1 MKTFSATSGFNAKS
15 TPARVRLIA
24 FSSDAS
30 FLLLV
35 SDDLAS
41 RVEVRKGLGS
51 DIRFLVIWRFRKTSR
66 YMTFTTQIAATSTF
80 HARPQADH
88 RVPRLTQTILSTQ
101 ASATLRIQR
110 RSRDMLVE
118 QIVACVRSLC
128 SLEGGQKVRGA
139 QGDAADGRA
148 ALVSTTEHKWDE
160 LRLKDAAKL
169 AKERRE
175 PRYRSQDYEAYPQG
189 TAILSSLGLGSS
201 PVYLGIFFMKSV
213 NIQIEHVAHGVAH
226 YYSRKPVARSTNT
239 KISFPFYHARD
250 TGGRIKE
257 SDGRGGVKS
266 TDVRLWNMQ
275 IERLVL
281 GSAELRPLGFPGGA
295 AGRKAGV
302 G

>member
-51 DIRFLVIWRFRKTSR
+51 DIRFLRLRRHF
-66 YMTFTTQIAATSTF
+66 M
-80 HARPQADH
+80 HAHKPIIEFPGLPKQFSLPKH
-88 RVPRLTQTILSTQ
+88 QLLC
-101 ASATLRIQR
+101 IQR

-118 QIVACVRSLC
+118 QIVSCVRSLC

-175 PRYRSQDYEAYPQG
+175 PRYRSQDYEAHPQG

-275 IERLVL
+275 IERWVL
-281 GSAELRPLGFPGGA
+281 GSAELRPLGFPGAA